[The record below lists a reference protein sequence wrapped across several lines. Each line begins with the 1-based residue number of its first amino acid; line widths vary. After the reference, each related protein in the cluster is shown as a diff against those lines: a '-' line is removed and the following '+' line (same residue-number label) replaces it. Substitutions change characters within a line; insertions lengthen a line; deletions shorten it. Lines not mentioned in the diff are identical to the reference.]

1 MISFDYIYVVFSF
14 ASDVFLSEKPPPEK
28 KKTDI
33 SHQPEI
39 KTRLYLGLQEIHME
53 GSTCFAFNVNI
64 VSFT

>member
-1 MISFDYIYVVFSF
+1 MSSFLKSRRQ
-14 ASDVFLSEKPPPEK
+14 K

-64 VSFT
+64 VSFTWK